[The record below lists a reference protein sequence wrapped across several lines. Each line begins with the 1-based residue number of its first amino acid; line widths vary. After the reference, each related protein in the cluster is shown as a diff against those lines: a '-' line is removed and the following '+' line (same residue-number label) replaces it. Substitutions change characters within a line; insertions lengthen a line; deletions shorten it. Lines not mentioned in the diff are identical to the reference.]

1 MGNIGFSAYFF
12 IPEFFS
18 SHFPNRYL
26 CTLNHRRS
34 VMLQKVMLVI
44 FAVLLILSLSS
55 LLADNN
61 LVMSSTDQQAE
72 IEGQIQQTQNVSEM
86 RTVTIRG
93 TLKMRPTRNVQA
105 VQATARDANAGD
117 ATGRPTV
124 QSRQGERIFQQPLPK
139 RTNQLNHKNV
149 QESPATLD

>member
-1 MGNIGFSAYFF
+1 
-12 IPEFFS
+12 
-18 SHFPNRYL
+18 
-26 CTLNHRRS
+26 
-34 VMLQKVMLVI
+34 MLQKVMFVI
-44 FAVLLILSLSS
+44 LAVLLILSLSS

-61 LVMSSTDQQAE
+61 LVLSSTDRQTE

-86 RTVTIRG
+86 RTVTMRG

-124 QSRQGERIFQQPLPK
+124 QSRQGERIFQQPLQK

>member
-1 MGNIGFSAYFF
+1 
-12 IPEFFS
+12 
-18 SHFPNRYL
+18 
-26 CTLNHRRS
+26 
-34 VMLQKVMLVI
+34 MLQKVMFVI
-44 FAVLLILSLSS
+44 LAVLLILSLSS

-61 LVMSSTDQQAE
+61 LVLSSTDRQAE

-86 RTVTIRG
+86 RTVTMRG

-124 QSRQGERIFQQPLPK
+124 QSRQGERIFQQPLQK